1 MIFNQQ
7 INLSSFIIK
16 LKYYFDSIITIINF
30 IVNSNL
36 YFNFVKSYYFDSII
50 IIINFIVNS
59 NLYFIKDYYFDLSV
73 IIINFIIDDDHYLYF
88 IKH

>member
-36 YFNFVKSYYFDSII
+36 YFNFVKSYYFD
-50 IIINFIVNS
+50 
-59 NLYFIKDYYFDLSV
+59 LSV